1 MSVVAP
7 LDWEGLAKYAASPF
21 PPTWNPNEYV
31 FFSPRDPGVHSAIL
45 DVVRSAS
52 HAVIAN
58 HYGFDDDVISAEMFR
73 KASDP
78 DIAFI
83 LNLDSSQAGGTHEK
97 ALLATWAS
105 LIGTSVAV
113 GRSIKSAISHLKVT
127 VVDHELIVS
136 GSTNLSLSGE
146 SKQDNELRV
155 TRDALMAGR
164 YESVILLNHA
174 GMLAQAAAAKA
185 SPPETVTGP

>member
-1 MSVVAP
+1 MSFVAP
-7 LDWEGLAKYAASPF
+7 LDWAGLAKYAASPF

-31 FFSPRDPGVHSAIL
+31 FFSPRDPGVHAAIL

-52 HAVIAN
+52 HSVIAN
-58 HYGFDDDVISAEMFR
+58 HYGFDDDVISAELLK
-73 KASDP
+73 KAADP
-78 DIAFI
+78 NVAFI
-83 LNLDSSQAGGTHEK
+83 LNLDSSQAGGVHEK
-97 ALLATWAS
+97 KILANWTG
-105 LIGTSVAV
+105 LVGTSVAV
-113 GRSIKSAISHLKVT
+113 GRSIKAAISHLKVT
-127 VVDHELIVS
+127 VVDHEIIVS

-174 GMLAQAAAAKA
+174 AMLQQAAAV
-185 SPPETVTGP
+185 SQPETVTGP